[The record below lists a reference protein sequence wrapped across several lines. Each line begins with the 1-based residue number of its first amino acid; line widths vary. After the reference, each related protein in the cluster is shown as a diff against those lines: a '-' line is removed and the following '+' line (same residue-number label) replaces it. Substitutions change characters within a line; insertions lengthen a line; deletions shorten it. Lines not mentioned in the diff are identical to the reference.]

1 MFKRALIIAIVSFS
15 ILAFSG
21 HAWASVE
28 GTWDVLGTE
37 TVKVSAK
44 GHSQSAKVSF
54 SDEFTFSADGSFE
67 MLDVN
72 GSWTQKKKKFTV
84 YLDADGLAQFFA
96 NTLSQELGYDVS
108 ITVTKM
114 TFTGSE
120 QKNGTIKG
128 SFKWNMTFYIVDYD
142 VSGKVTV
149 SGSFKGTPQ
158 AAIYTSSVN
167 RQESFRLNSIFD
179 AIKEEL
185 STELN
190 NTIQSEWNHAIICGE
205 AKSG

>member
-1 MFKRALIIAIVSFS
+1 MFKKVLITVAVLVS
-15 ILAFSG
+15 ICAFYEI
-21 HAWASVE
+21 AWASVE

-54 SDEFTFSADGSFE
+54 SDEFTFSADNSFE

-84 YLDADGLAQFFA
+84 YLDADNLAQFFA
-96 NTLSQELGYDVS
+96 DTLSQELGYDVS

-128 SFKWNMTFYIVDYD
+128 SFKWNMAFYIVDYD

-158 AAIYTSSVN
+158 AAMYISSIN
-167 RQESFRLNSIFD
+167 RQEPFRLNSIFD
-179 AIKEEL
+179 AMKEEL

-190 NTIQSEWNHAIICGE
+190 NTIQVE
-205 AKSG
+205 